1 MQSGRT
7 SEVARRRGGVIA
19 RWLAAAIAVLA
30 IALHAAPAYAD
41 SVTTLIDQL
50 KSDDSDKVRL
60 SAAINLAKLG
70 DPRAILTMV
79 TALGNDSSASVRS
92 ACAVGLSKLV
102 TGATDASRKRLAIDA
117 LKKAASSDD
126 SDSVQGQAQKALT
139 AIGVA
144 VAPSN
149 PTTPSN
155 PSSGGSG
162 GIYVNIGPMS
172 SKAGTNDAKF
182 QALMAKTAQQTM
194 AKVASSMM
202 TTWPGSPPSKAALTA
217 KGVAGFFVD
226 GTLNEVKI
234 KESGSSSTISCKVN
248 MLIASFPDKSM
259 FGFLNGGASVQA
271 SASPRDEAMATEDCI
286 SAVVEDL
293 ITKKIVPTI
302 KSKASP

>member
-1 MQSGRT
+1 M
-7 SEVARRRGGVIA
+7 ARRRGGDVA
-19 RWLAAAIAVLA
+19 RWLAAVLAALA
-30 IALHAAPAYAD
+30 IALHAPPAHAD

-50 KSDDSDKVRL
+50 KNADSDKVRL
-60 SAAINLAKLG
+60 SAAINLARLG

-79 TALGNDSSASVRS
+79 TAIGNDSSASVRS

-102 TGATDASRKRLAIDA
+102 TGATDSSRKRLAIAA
-117 LKKAASSDD
+117 LTKAASSDD
-126 SDSVQGQAQKALT
+126 SDSVQGQARKALA

-144 VAPSN
+144 VAPSS
-149 PTTPSN
+149 PSN
-155 PSSGGSG
+155 PTSSGGSG

-182 QALMAKTAQQTM
+182 QALMVKTAHQTM
-194 AKVASSMM
+194 SKVASSMM

-217 KGVAGFFVD
+217 KRVAGFFVD

-248 MLIASFPDKSM
+248 MLIASFPDKAM

-302 KSKASP
+302 QSKASP